1 MYWKYAAQ
9 TVPKTY
15 AAGAEKCPFPG
26 GDMCVGVP
34 MRIISIDG
42 TDAVAEID
50 GVKRDASLMLMA
62 DELRVG
68 DYVIVHAGFAISKL
82 DEDEARETL
91 EMMREVFKPED
102 MR

>member
-1 MYWKYAAQ
+1 
-9 TVPKTY
+9 
-15 AAGAEKCPFPG
+15 
-26 GDMCVGVP
+26 MCVGVP

-102 MR
+102 MA

>member
-1 MYWKYAAQ
+1 
-9 TVPKTY
+9 
-15 AAGAEKCPFPG
+15 
-26 GDMCVGVP
+26 MCVGVP

-50 GVKRDASLMLMA
+50 GVKREASLMLMA
-62 DELRVG
+62 DELLVG

-91 EMMREVFKPED
+91 EMMREVFSPED
-102 MR
+102 LA